1 MSGGPPV
8 HVLWAIVAFGL
19 MIFAHELGHFL
30 VARRAGVTVLA
41 FALGFGPP
49 LVSVR
54 RGQTVYAINL
64 LPLGGYVKLAG
75 EDADGDDGPGSL
87 RAKSVWQRMAVVL
100 AGPAMNLVLA
110 VVLFA
115 GLAVALGVPVG
126 ISPRIGQVLTVCS
139 DDGRRV
145 TCPAA
150 AAGLRVG
157 DRIVAIDD
165 QPMADGEQVIQTIH
179 RQPHTR
185 LRLTVQRDG
194 HQFDVEV
201 TTVRDQRQGIGL
213 IGFRPESVRQP
224 LGPVRALGWG
234 VATTAQYAAA
244 IGGAVAA
251 LVRRGSLFRELS
263 GPVDAVRF
271 LGEAAQ
277 VGVEPF
283 VYTAALLSIMVGLF
297 NLLPVPALDGG
308 RVLFLAVEA
317 VRRRPVDPRREG
329 YIHLVGFALLMLL
342 LVALTVRDLARL

>member
-1 MSGGPPV
+1 MSDGPPV
-8 HVLWAIVAFGL
+8 HLLWAVVAFGL
-19 MIFAHELGHFL
+19 MIFAHELGHFV

-41 FALGFGPP
+41 FALGFGPA

-54 RGQTVYAINL
+54 RGDTVYAINL

-75 EDADGDDGPGSL
+75 EDTDGASGPGSL
-87 RAKSVWQRMAVVL
+87 RSKSVWQRMAVVL
-100 AGPAMNLVLA
+100 AGPVMNLVLA

-115 GLAVALGVPVG
+115 ALAAALGVPVG
-126 ISPRIGQVLTVCS
+126 ISPRIGQLLTVCS

-157 DRIVAIDD
+157 DRIVAIDGE
-165 QPMADGEQVIQTIH
+165 PMADGEQVIDTIH
-179 RQPHTR
+179 RRPHAR
-185 LRLTVQRDG
+185 LRLTVERDG
-194 HQFDVEV
+194 RRFEVEV

-224 LGPVRALGWG
+224 MGPARALWWG
-234 VATTAQYAAA
+234 VATTGQYVAA

-251 LVRRGSLFRELS
+251 LIRRGTFLRELS

-308 RVLFLAVEA
+308 RLLFLVVEA

-342 LVALTVRDLARL
+342 LVVLTVRDLGRL